1 MMLTSILIP
10 FPLKYYKEF
19 VYKLFF
25 IILRKYAYGIFIKRR
40 FFFQQCIFYY
50 YIIYNIVM

>member
-1 MMLTSILIP
+1 MMLTSTLIS

-25 IILRKYAYGIFIKRR
+25 IILRKYAYSIYKETIF
-40 FFFQQCIFYY
+40 FPTMHFLLLH
-50 YIIYNIVM
+50 NI